1 MDHLQLARV
10 ALSTLCVLQGLAT
23 MAIHCNR
30 SHATNPLWLG
40 HARFHVVWQ
49 SATVALMSV
58 VEVALI
64 WTRGP
69 WQREGFYVASLL
81 AALSP
86 LGFMAAFVS
95 RRMFGGTLFDPNGI
109 PPLRVKIRGVVRSV
123 DMNFVVVATALIA
136 LVALDAIYR
145 G

>member
-1 MDHLQLARV
+1 VDRLQLARV

-30 SHATNPLWLG
+30 THATNPLWPG

-49 SATVALMSV
+49 SATVAMMSV
-58 VEVALI
+58 VEVALV
-64 WTRGP
+64 WSRSP
-69 WQREGFYVASLL
+69 WQREGFYLATLL

-95 RRMFGGTLFDPNGI
+95 RRMFGGTLLDPNGV
-109 PPLRVKIRGVVRSV
+109 PPMRVKIRGAVRSV
-123 DMNFVVVATALIA
+123 DLNFVVVTTALIA
-136 LVALDAIYR
+136 LVALAAIYSS
-145 G
+145 